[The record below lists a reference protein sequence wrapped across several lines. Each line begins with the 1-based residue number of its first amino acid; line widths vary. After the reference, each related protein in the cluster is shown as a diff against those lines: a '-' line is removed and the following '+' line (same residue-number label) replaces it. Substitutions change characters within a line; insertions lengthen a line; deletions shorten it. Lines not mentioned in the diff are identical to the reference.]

1 MAVTARSNKFRLESG
16 GEARK
21 IDPTMHCF
29 MEQLRIRAGKF
40 ARNTRGLQW
49 LTFCPPLRAGF
60 ATGREWCIVRGLYKK
75 SLFFGVL
82 CGAI

>member
-29 MEQLRIRAGKF
+29 MKQLWIRAGKF
-40 ARNTRGLQW
+40 ARNTSGLQW
-49 LTFCPPLRAGF
+49 LTFCLVHSQGVVQKAYF
-60 ATGREWCIVRGLYKK
+60 SAFCVA
-75 SLFFGVL
+75 LFDASG
-82 CGAI
+82 